1 MHTHI
6 GVFLFVD
13 KWRAEETCNTRG
25 ITRCEGLDRIGR
37 WWTSYNSRWTSI
49 LPNPRPQHHH
59 REKHNIM
66 ATQRYH
72 KHRYHRRKYKIA
84 ISLLSSFVY
93 FHPSPSSKCECCRKG
108 GIFGVDALPRDRN
121 NKQDPVTTNSFNSM
135 HHTRNGRGRSTRS
148 VALHDSFPCESAADQ
163 QDRHPEPEQGIA
175 SLGSTSKPVGDN
187 SPLTSSTIG
196 GAGNNN
202 SNDTCGAI
210 NPLKTRGGG
219 AEQACMIEIAN
230 EVPSILLS
238 DEMLDK
244 IVEDLINAEHSRDVL
259 VGEDEADNE
268 KSNRDAPI
276 DGKVSDI
283 DHCAELSIIE
293 GTLAESHATSG
304 TIPAV
309 AQWIRALILSIVQSI
324 FDLVR
329 KLQKLC
335 RMQQK
340 NCDADRNMITN
351 DGGICTTQQFYPICR
366 NSFAH
371 QASVNMQSR
380 FTFHVSMN
388 NGASTSTKRGRE
400 HNNNR
405 RATTVN
411 NLSTHT
417 LSKGINP
424 LPSMIQS
431 STSRPQMDLT
441 QLQSRLLQRK
451 SSSILISAEK
461 PNIKA
466 PPMQLL
472 NKVRRRIDT
481 SNDAE

>member
-1 MHTHI
+1 MDDGGGGGHHKYLTYP
-6 GVFLFVD
+6 
-13 KWRAEETCNTRG
+13 
-25 ITRCEGLDRIGR
+25 
-37 WWTSYNSRWTSI
+37 TS
-49 LPNPRPQHHH
+49 PHHRH

-72 KHRYHRRKYKIA
+72 KHRYLRRKYKIA

-93 FHPSPSSKCECCRKG
+93 FHSSPSSTCCREG
-108 GIFGVDALPRDRN
+108 GIVGVDALPRDRN
-121 NKQDPVTTNSFNSM
+121 NKQDPVTTNSFNAL
-135 HHTRNGRGRSTRS
+135 HHTRNESGRSTRS

-163 QDRHPEPEQGIA
+163 QHRHPETEQGMA
-175 SLGSTSKPVGDN
+175 SELGSTSISVGEN
-187 SPLTSSTIG
+187 PPFRSSTIG
-196 GAGNNN
+196 GTGNNN
-202 SNDTCGAI
+202 NSSNDTVGAI

-230 EVPSILLS
+230 DVPSILLS

-244 IVEDLINAEHSRDVL
+244 IVEELINAEHSGDVL
-259 VGEDEADNE
+259 VGDDEAVDE
-268 KSNRDAPI
+268 KLNHDALI

-283 DHCAELSIIE
+283 DQCAGLSIIE
-293 GTLAESHATSG
+293 GTPAESHATSG

-309 AQWIRALILSIVQSI
+309 IQWIRTRIFSIVQSI
-324 FDLVR
+324 LDLVR
-329 KLQKLC
+329 ELQKKFTML
-335 RMQQK
+335 QK

-351 DGGICTTQQFYPICR
+351 DGGECTTQQFSKQRKRSLYPNFSKPSPGCR
-366 NSFAH
+366 NSFAN
-371 QASVNMQSR
+371 QASANMQSR
-380 FTFHVSMN
+380 FTFHMSMN

-461 PNIKA
+461 PNIMA

-472 NKVRRRIDT
+472 NKVRRRIET

>member
-1 MHTHI
+1 MDDGGGGGHHKYLTYP
-6 GVFLFVD
+6 
-13 KWRAEETCNTRG
+13 
-25 ITRCEGLDRIGR
+25 
-37 WWTSYNSRWTSI
+37 TS
-49 LPNPRPQHHH
+49 PHHRH

-72 KHRYHRRKYKIA
+72 KHRYLRRKYKIA

-93 FHPSPSSKCECCRKG
+93 FHSSPSSTCCREG
-108 GIFGVDALPRDRN
+108 GIVGVDALPRDRN
-121 NKQDPVTTNSFNSM
+121 NKQDPVTTNSFNAL
-135 HHTRNGRGRSTRS
+135 HHTRNESGRSTRS

-163 QDRHPEPEQGIA
+163 QHRHPETEQGMA
-175 SLGSTSKPVGDN
+175 SELGSTRISVGEN
-187 SPLTSSTIG
+187 PPFRSSTIG
-196 GAGNNN
+196 GTGNKYNS
-202 SNDTCGAI
+202 SNDTVGAI

-230 EVPSILLS
+230 DVPSVLLS

-244 IVEDLINAEHSRDVL
+244 IVEDLINAEHSGDVL
-259 VGEDEADNE
+259 VEEDEAVDE
-268 KSNRDAPI
+268 KLDHDALI

-293 GTLAESHATSG
+293 GTPAESHATSG

-309 AQWIRALILSIVQSI
+309 VQWIRTCILSIVQSI
-324 FDLVR
+324 SDLVR
-329 KLQKLC
+329 ELQK
-335 RMQQK
+335 K
-340 NCDADRNMITN
+340 FMITN
-351 DGGICTTQQFYPICR
+351 DGGECTTQQFSKQCKRSPYPNFSKPSPGCL

-371 QASVNMQSR
+371 QASANMQSR

-400 HNNNR
+400 HNNDR
-405 RATTVN
+405 RATTIN

-472 NKVRRRIDT
+472 NKVRRRIET
-481 SNDAE
+481 SNDTE